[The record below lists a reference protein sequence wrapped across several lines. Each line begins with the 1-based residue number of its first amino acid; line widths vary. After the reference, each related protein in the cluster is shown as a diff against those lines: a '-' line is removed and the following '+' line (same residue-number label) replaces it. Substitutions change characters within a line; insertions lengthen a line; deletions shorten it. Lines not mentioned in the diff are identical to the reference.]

1 VSKHLKYLSYV
12 ARHKWF
18 VYQEAR
24 RLGVGWLGA
33 IHDLSKFRPD
43 EWRPY
48 AEHFYGKGRVNPRG
62 TTGYYKPTDTGDAAF
77 DYAWLLHQKRN
88 KHHWQWWCLPEDDGG
103 IKVLE
108 MPPRYLREMLADWRG
123 AGMAQGRPYTWEW
136 YEKNKS
142 RIQLAPLGREWV
154 ERELLIQE
162 HCMRMRYT
170 T

>member
-123 AGMAQGRPYTWEW
+123 AGMAQGRPYT
-136 YEKNKS
+136 
-142 RIQLAPLGREWV
+142 
-154 ERELLIQE
+154 
-162 HCMRMRYT
+162 
-170 T
+170 